1 MPWSLAEFAGDV
13 SPDGMQR
20 PLNFLAILRSYD
32 RWRHYLAGY
41 AGVPPEAEV
50 PVRSLVSRSPLWAAV
65 AGAIAIVAAGCSSPG
80 STAKPAK
87 PKPPISARQ
96 AIALSAHNVASW
108 HSDSSTTTVTGT
120 DGGARISFA
129 WALREEPGPF
139 NESAVTSY
147 KRDGKDVLPGGSD
160 AVVTPTVYYIRAAV
174 MSRYYHTTKPW
185 VAIPPA
191 TFLTV
196 SAKIHNSTPGTPGTP
211 GAFFGDPVLGVGLL
225 TTSTDVR
232 AVGPGSV
239 NGVPVTEYEGAY
251 SAASGLAYIKATLGS
266 AFSAQVTA
274 MGLTT
279 VRFRA
284 WLDAQQRPL
293 KLVLIEAGTHANLT
307 VTQTIVSINQPANI
321 QFPLASETYVVPG
334 AS

>member
-1 MPWSLAEFAGDV
+1 
-13 SPDGMQR
+13 
-20 PLNFLAILRSYD
+20 LRSHD

-41 AGVPPEAEV
+41 VEVPEAEV

-65 AGAIAIVAAGCSSPG
+65 AGAVAIVATGCSSPG

-96 AIALSAHNVASW
+96 AIALSVHNMASW
-108 HSDSSTTTVTGT
+108 RSDISTTTVTGT

-129 WALREEPGPF
+129 WVLREESGPF

-160 AVVTPTVYYIRAAV
+160 AVVTSTVYYIRAAAL
-174 MSRYYHTTKPW
+174 SRYYHTTKPW
-185 VAIPPA
+185 VELPPA
-191 TFLTV
+191 TYLTL
-196 SAKIHNSTPGTPGTP
+196 SAKLHNSTPSTPGT
-211 GAFFGDPVLGVGLL
+211 FWGDPRLGAGLL

-232 AVGPGSV
+232 AARTGSV
-239 NGVPVTEYEGAY
+239 NGVPVTEYEGTY
-251 SAASGLAYIKATLGS
+251 SAASGLAYVTANLGS
-266 AFSAQVTA
+266 ALSAQVIKQVTA

-279 VRFRA
+279 VRFRT
-284 WLDAQQRPL
+284 WLDPQQRPL
-293 KLVLIEAGTHANLT
+293 KLVLIEAGTHANMT

-334 AS
+334 TS